1 LPEFTHKIKS
11 LDEILAVSS
20 QISKKEPDYIPT
32 LPAFRSVNPETENND
47 ATRIHNLPIDRI
59 IPFHDHPFKL
69 YEGQRFQ
76 DLVESVKE
84 NGIMLPIIVRPA
96 DKGNYEILSGH
107 NRVKAAKAA
116 GLITVPAIIR
126 EGLTDDDALLIVTE
140 TNLLQRSFAD
150 LSHSERALTLSKH
163 YDAIKKQ
170 GRRTDLINDIENML
184 KAQDTDVSGTF
195 TPVGYKLNSGD
206 MLGEKYGLCRES
218 VARYIR
224 INKLIDDF
232 KDKIDNNEIAIRTGV
247 VLSYLSEK
255 QQEIIDDVLSDGN
268 YKIDLNKAEMLK
280 AACQKKMLT
289 HENAEEILK
298 GGKKRKP
305 AYSAGFKLQPKIVLK
320 YFQPDQKR
328 TEIENTIVK
337 ALDYYFARLDTK
349 KTVDIESGLSEDEKP
364 QAL

>member
-11 LDEILAVSS
+11 LDEILAVSN
-20 QISKKEPDYIPT
+20 QISNKAADYIPT
-32 LPAFRSVNPETENND
+32 LSAYRPMIPGTEIND
-47 ATRIHNLPIDRI
+47 ALRIHNLSIDRLV
-59 IPFHDHPFKL
+59 PFHDHPFKL

-96 DKGNYEILSGH
+96 DKDNYEVLSGH

-116 GLITVPAIIR
+116 GLSAVPAIVR

-163 YDAIKKQ
+163 YDAIKNQ

-184 KAQDTDVSGTF
+184 KAQNTDVSDTF
-195 TPVGYKLNSGD
+195 TPVEYKLNSGD
-206 MLGEKYGLCRES
+206 MIGEKYGLCRES

-232 KDKIDNNEIAIRTGV
+232 KYRIDNNEIAIRTGV
-247 VLSYLSEK
+247 ALSS
-255 QQEIIDDVLSDGN
+255 
-268 YKIDLNKAEMLK
+268 
-280 AACQKKMLT
+280 
-289 HENAEEILK
+289 
-298 GGKKRKP
+298 
-305 AYSAGFKLQPKIVLK
+305 
-320 YFQPDQKR
+320 
-328 TEIENTIVK
+328 
-337 ALDYYFARLDTK
+337 
-349 KTVDIESGLSEDEKP
+349 
-364 QAL
+364 